1 MADVPLS
8 IEIQETEIALCVKGR
23 MEGRQVQ
30 SWSIVEEYTTL
41 SPSVAFS
48 SILNSRDLLKTFV

>member
-8 IEIQETEIALCVKGR
+8 IEIHETEIALFGR

-30 SWSIVEEYTTL
+30 SWSIVEEHTTL